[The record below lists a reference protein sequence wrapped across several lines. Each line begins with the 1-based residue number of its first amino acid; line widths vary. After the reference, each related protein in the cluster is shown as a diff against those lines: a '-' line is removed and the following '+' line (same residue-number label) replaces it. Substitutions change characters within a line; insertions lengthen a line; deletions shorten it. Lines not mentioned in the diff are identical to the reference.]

1 MLQDAQIAQKEL
13 FAMLQVNNVK
23 ICADKRVQLEVNAIE
38 LQEVANLFVENAKM
52 MNIVNFLIQTNQFA

>member
-1 MLQDAQIAQKEL
+1 VLQDAQIAQKEL